1 MAQVTHACETFDC
14 HVTFVS
20 LDQISATLNAVLADA
35 FKASERT
42 IFWDDEVRANMN
54 PFADLEGGFF
64 AADWDL
70 KVSHRFAMLYE
81 HP

>member
-1 MAQVTHACETFDC
+1 
-14 HVTFVS
+14 
-20 LDQISATLNAVLADA
+20 LNAVLADA

-42 IFWDDEVRANMN
+42 VFWDDELWVNVN

-70 KVSHRFAMLYE
+70 KVSHYPAMLYE
-81 HP
+81 CP